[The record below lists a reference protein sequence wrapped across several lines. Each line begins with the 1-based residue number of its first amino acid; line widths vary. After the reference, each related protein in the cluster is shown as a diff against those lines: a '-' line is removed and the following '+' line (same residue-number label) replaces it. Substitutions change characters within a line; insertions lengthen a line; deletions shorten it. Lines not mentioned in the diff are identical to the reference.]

1 MAKRKVQTKQKKNT
15 SRKKVIVI
23 TIVLL
28 LLAGIF
34 AVYFLTTSPKFN
46 IRKIIVKGSK
56 VYTEEQIIEKL
67 KTKVGDNIFLASK
80 DKNLESLKE
89 LSYVG
94 DISLDRNLPNVLN
107 VKVIDRKSSFLAYNK
122 ETAKYI
128 RLTQDGIIIEE
139 LDRAEKQDDEL
150 LIFGINFDDNIK
162 SGNKIANLEYKKI
175 QTYET
180 VKAKYDK
187 AKLNKE
193 ITSVK
198 FEEDKVELVL
208 EYNLS
213 VVLQEKD
220 LDYKLSLLDD
230 ILNEVEGQAGTID
243 MTKPDPV
250 FTGAIN

>member
-1 MAKRKVQTKQKKNT
+1 MTKRKVQTKQKKNT

-28 LLAGIF
+28 LLSGIF
-34 AVYFLTTSPKFN
+34 AVYFLTYSPNFN

-56 VYTEEQIIEKL
+56 IYKEEQILEKL
-67 KTKVGDNIFLASK
+67 DTKVGDNIFWISK

-89 LSYVG
+89 LSYIG

-107 VKVIDRKSSFLAYNK
+107 IKIIERKSSFLAYNK

-128 RLTQDGIIIEE
+128 RLTKEGIIIEE
-139 LDRAEKQDDEL
+139 LDRAEKQDGEL
-150 LIFGINFDDNIK
+150 LMFGINFDDNIK
-162 SGNKIANLEYKKI
+162 LGNKIANLEYKKI
-175 QTYET
+175 QTYEII
-180 VKAKYDK
+180 KAKYDK

-208 EYNLS
+208 EYNLG
-213 VVLQEKD
+213 VILEEKN
-220 LDYKLSLLDD
+220 LDYKLSVLDD